1 MYMNSYIPKPT
12 FLINRPHEGPEEFEF
27 DLVGVTFSDGVERF
41 ICKSDIVPE
50 DYIPRVVYK
59 LNEMTGS
66 YYEVGSYKKDGYV
79 GDGDEGGQ
87 GDKYVFVSVD

>member
-1 MYMNSYIPKPT
+1 MIC
-12 FLINRPHEGPEEFEF
+12 RPHEGPEEFEF

-59 LNEMTGS
+59 LNEMMGS
-66 YYEVGSYKKDGYV
+66 YYEVGSFIKEYGGYGV
-79 GDGDEGGQ
+79 EGS
-87 GDKYVFVSVD
+87 KYVFMPMD

>member
-1 MYMNSYIPKPT
+1 MNSYIQKPR
-12 FLINRPHEGPEEFEF
+12 FWINIPHEGPEEFEF

-41 ICKSDIVPE
+41 ICKSDIVPS

-66 YYEVGSYKKDGYV
+66 YYEVGSFIKEY
-79 GDGDEGGQ
+79 GG
-87 GDKYVFVSVD
+87 KYIFMSLD